1 MDRVVVLGERSRV
14 AGFVLAGAHVVVA
27 DEPGAVLAAWAA
39 LTPDVAVV
47 VLTPTSAA
55 ALGPLLDESP
65 RPGVPL
71 PVVMPGGPAAPG
83 GRR

>member
-14 AGFVLAGAHVVVA
+14 AGFALAGAHVVVA

-39 LTPDVAVV
+39 LTADVAVV
-47 VLTPTSAA
+47 VLTPAA
-55 ALGPLLDESP
+55 AASLGALLDEPP

-71 PVVMPGGPAAPG
+71 PVVMPAAPAAHG